1 MPSIRFNNCLSYM
14 NVKIKKSLEQSCLH
28 ILIKVCLLII
38 SVSYFSIGLHR
49 LIMGAHEL
57 PQSIDNVLRFYAGGF
72 IAIGLLA
79 IWVIVANKTQD
90 LIIFFFVFFVFM
102 TGVGRLVSIINVG
115 LPDHTYLFYLAI
127 ELLLP
132 LLMLTARIKL
142 NKELETN

>member
-1 MPSIRFNNCLSYM
+1 M
-14 NVKIKKSLEQSCLH
+14 NVKIKKSLEQSYLH

-57 PQSIDNVLRFYAGGF
+57 PQSIDNALRFYAGGF

-90 LIIFFFVFFVFM
+90 LIIFFFVFFCFYDGCR
-102 TGVGRLVSIINVG
+102 TTSIN
-115 LPDHTYLFYLAI
+115 
-127 ELLLP
+127 
-132 LLMLTARIKL
+132 
-142 NKELETN
+142 N